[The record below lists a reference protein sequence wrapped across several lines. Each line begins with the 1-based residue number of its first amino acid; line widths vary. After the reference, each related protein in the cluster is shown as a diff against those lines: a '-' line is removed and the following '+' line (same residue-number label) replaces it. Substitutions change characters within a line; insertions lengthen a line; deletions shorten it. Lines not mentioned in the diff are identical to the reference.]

1 MRLTLGMVVND
12 EIVLSALNRSLLEIT
27 IVMKVE
33 LLDYEE
39 NSFRAPSVR
48 GIGGRDS
55 LRGQLE
61 EKSLCNLGKVE
72 LLFGLRVISK
82 QPSSASTRPPAL
94 PEPVPTSRGLSAF

>member
-39 NSFRAPSVR
+39 NFIRALSVR

-55 LRGQLE
+55 L
-61 EKSLCNLGKVE
+61 
-72 LLFGLRVISK
+72 
-82 QPSSASTRPPAL
+82 
-94 PEPVPTSRGLSAF
+94 

>member
-1 MRLTLGMVVND
+1 MVVND

-39 NSFRAPSVR
+39 DSIRALSVS

-55 LRGQLE
+55 L
-61 EKSLCNLGKVE
+61 
-72 LLFGLRVISK
+72 
-82 QPSSASTRPPAL
+82 
-94 PEPVPTSRGLSAF
+94 